1 MKYEIVFWDW
11 NGTIVDDL
19 DIAIKSLNSVLEKY
33 GYDKITAEIYRK
45 NIDTPV
51 INLYKKIFDLNVHP
65 FEILANDFGYYYNLY
80 SENLSMHEGVLDKLQ
95 EFKEQGSRQVILSS
109 SATGVIEQY
118 IDRFM
123 IGEYFDKILGA
134 DDMLSGDKVCRAK
147 RYIENYN
154 LSKSKILFIGDTVY
168 DSNMAK
174 TLGADCA
181 LLTCGH
187 QSPELLKRC
196 RDSIF
201 ENLYQINC

>member
-80 SENLSMHEGVLDKLQ
+80 SEDLSLHEGVLDKLQ
-95 EFKEQGSRQVILSS
+95 EFKGQGSRQVILSS
-109 SATGVIEQY
+109 SATGVIKQY

-154 LSKSKILFIGDTVY
+154 LSNSKILFIGDTVY

>member
-19 DIAIKSLNSVLEKY
+19 DIAVKSLNSVLEKY

-45 NIDTPV
+45 NIDTSV

-65 FEILANDFGYYYNLY
+65 FEILANDFGHYYNLY
-80 SENLSMHEGVLDKLQ
+80 SEDLSLHEGVLDKLQ

-118 IDRFM
+118 MNRFM
-123 IGEYFDKILGA
+123 ICEYFDKILGA

>member
-19 DIAIKSLNSVLEKY
+19 DIAVKSLNSVLEKY

-51 INLYKKIFDLNVHP
+51 INLYKKIFDLNIHP

-80 SENLSMHEGVLDKLQ
+80 SEDLSLHEGVLDKLQ

-118 IDRFM
+118 MNRFM

-174 TLGADCA
+174 ILGADCA

>member
-19 DIAIKSLNSVLEKY
+19 DIAVKSLNSVLKKY

-51 INLYKKIFDLNVHP
+51 INLYKRIFDLNVHP

-80 SENLSMHEGVLDKLQ
+80 SEDLSMHEGVLDKLQ

-118 IDRFM
+118 MNRFM
-123 IGEYFDKILGA
+123 IGKYFDKILGA
-134 DDMLSGDKVCRAK
+134 DDMFSGDKVCRAK

>member
-19 DIAIKSLNSVLEKY
+19 DIAVKSLNSVLEKY

-80 SENLSMHEGVLDKLQ
+80 SEDLSMHEGVLDKLQ

-118 IDRFM
+118 MNRFM

-174 TLGADCA
+174 ILGADCA